1 MCWKNMMIWK
11 KKSKSQR
18 LNQFIED
25 FILFIK
31 QCYYIVWN
39 VEKIQKVK
47 NPKDVEIKNQRI
59 KILSKCAVCD
69 SKIYRRAKS

>member
-47 NPKDVEIKNQRI
+47 NPKDVEIK
-59 KILSKCAVCD
+59 SKE
-69 SKIYRRAKS
+69 

>member
-18 LNQFIED
+18 LNQFIEESR
-25 FILFIK
+25 FYRR
-31 QCYYIVWN
+31 CYYIVWN

-69 SKIYRRAKS
+69 SKIYQRAKS